1 MSTSMQNPL
10 EKWLK
15 YRVLICVGSGGV
27 GKTTISS
34 SIGVL
39 AAEKGLKVL
48 TMTIDPS
55 LRLREALGLTEN
67 TSRSV
72 RVPNQNFKGSLD
84 ASLLNSEEIFEDF
97 IRKASREKHMAD
109 RLVKNRLYQLIST
122 TLSGSQ
128 EFTSLLQLSRI
139 VESNQY
145 DLVILDT
152 PPAQH
157 AIDFLQAPQKLESLF
172 QESIVK
178 WFINEKEEQGFVRR
192 LVSRGT
198 RTVLSILEKI
208 TGSTFMAELADFF
221 SSIQAVQ
228 SKIVE
233 KTGQVQEILSRA
245 DTGFLLVTGFDEVK
259 MKEAIALKDYLE
271 LRKFHLIG
279 ALVNRSMPI
288 GFEPRAIANDG
299 REASRKLSSLASEF
313 ANYYAKR
320 REVFEKFK
328 QQLATGARVDR
339 PVIRIPDFS
348 ADIVGLKSLSEV
360 ANEIEKRSQTLS

>member
-1 MSTSMQNPL
+1 MNPL
-10 EKWLK
+10 ENWLK
-15 YRVLICVGSGGV
+15 YKVLICVGSGGV
-27 GKTTISS
+27 GKTTIAS

-67 TSRSV
+67 TSRTV

-84 ASLLNSEEIFEDF
+84 ASLLVSEEIFEDF
-97 IRKASREKHMAD
+97 IRKSAREKTMAD

-128 EFTSLLQLSRI
+128 EFTALLQLSRI
-139 VESNQY
+139 VESGEY

-178 WFINEKEEQGFVRR
+178 WFINEREEQGLIRR
-192 LVSRGT
+192 LVSKGT
-198 RTVLSILEKI
+198 RTVLSILEKV
-208 TGSTFMAELADFF
+208 TGSTFMAELTDFF

-233 KTGQVQEILSRA
+233 KTSQVQEILLRH

-259 MKEAIALKDYLE
+259 MKEAISLKDYLE
-271 LRKFHLIG
+271 ARKFSLIG
-279 ALVNRSMPI
+279 ALVNRSKPI
-288 GFEPRAIANDG
+288 GFEPGSVQNDG
-299 REASRKLSSLASEF
+299 SEPSRKLSSLASEF
-313 ANYYAKR
+313 ASYYDER
-320 REVFEKFK
+320 RVVFERFK
-328 QQLATGARVDR
+328 QQLASGSKSER
-339 PVIRIPDFS
+339 PVVKIPDFNT
-348 ADIVGLKSLSEV
+348 DIVGLKSLSEV
-360 ANEIEKRSQTLS
+360 ANEIEKRSQS